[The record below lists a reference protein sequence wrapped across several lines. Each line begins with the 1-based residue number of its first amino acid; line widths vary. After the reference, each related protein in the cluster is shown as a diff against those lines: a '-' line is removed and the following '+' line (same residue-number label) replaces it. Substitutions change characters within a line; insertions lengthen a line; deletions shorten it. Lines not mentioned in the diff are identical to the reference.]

1 MAAENFILDLS
12 KYLFAGNLSDLTL
25 TFGEKSWQIHKA
37 LACCH
42 STWFEKAVNSG
53 FKESQSGVIT
63 LCDDPEFANAIDCM
77 VSYFYKAGYNASQ
90 YDTSESLLHAQVAT
104 IADKYDCASLY
115 KLATTSFAGTVYAVE
130 SNDWIAVAT
139 FIYDRTTTDSPAHQ
153 ELRGL
158 VVAAVAKRPSVLKSI
173 LQLEIESGLL
183 CSTPDLATDLL
194 LSRPYVSEM
203 KDRAE
208 YIFTCGKCQYA
219 HVGSYM
225 ASRNSFLQGD
235 ACPHCGS

>member
-1 MAAENFILDLS
+1 
-12 KYLFAGNLSDLTL
+12 
-25 TFGEKSWQIHKA
+25 
-37 LACCH
+37 
-42 STWFEKAVNSG
+42 
-53 FKESQSGVIT
+53 
-63 LCDDPEFANAIDCM
+63 M

-115 KLATTSFAGTVYAVE
+115 KLATTSFSGTVYAVE
-130 SNDWIAVAT
+130 SNDWIAVAA

-183 CSTPDLATDLL
+183 RSTPDLATDLL

-203 KDRAE
+203 KDRAK

-235 ACPHCGS
+235 ACPHCGSQSGGTSKRHTYTVGLVRSFSCPCCDGIHTVEPVHEPQPFTTDASD